1 MTEKSDEML
10 KKEPLNPLPVKPVKK
25 NHRALWA
32 LTAFFILAGLI
43 WFLLWFFHFRF
54 YQSTDDSYVN
64 GNMVGVTSVI
74 SGSPIAFY
82 ADDTDLVKEGQLL
95 VALDRTS
102 YQVEYDRQLAALGA
116 TVLDV
121 RQLFDSVKVN
131 EANVK
136 NKLTI
141 FNKAKYD
148 FDNRS
153 QLVQSKAVSQ
163 EDFTHSKDTMDSA
176 ELDLKQ
182 AQYQYQVALDAAGN
196 TTIEKHPLIE
206 KQKASVVLAFYN
218 LLHCNIYAPT
228 TGYVAQ
234 RSVEV
239 GQWVSPN
246 TSTMSIIPIDYMW
259 VDANFKETQLTDMRI
274 GQPATVTID
283 MYGSGVVF
291 KGKVLGIASGS
302 GSVFSIIP
310 PQNAT
315 GNWIKIV
322 QRLAVRIS
330 MDPETMKK
338 YPLRLGISADVQV
351 DITNTDLPKLAQ
363 VPPTKPVATTSVFYL
378 DMQEVEKRM
387 EEIIQKNLA
396 NPS

>member
-1 MTEKSDEML
+1 METKPGEISHP
-10 KKEPLNPLPVKPVKK
+10 EPVIPTSPPKK
-25 NHRALWA
+25 NNRTLWG
-32 LTAFFILAGLI
+32 LTAFFILAGLL
-43 WFLLWFFHFRF
+43 WFLLWFFYFRF
-54 YQSTDDSYVN
+54 YEYTDDAYVN
-64 GNMVGVTSVI
+64 GNMVSVTSVI

-102 YQVEYDRQLAALGA
+102 YQIEYDRQLDTLAA
-116 TVLDV
+116 TILDV
-121 RQLFDSVKVN
+121 RQLYDNLKVN
-131 EANVK
+131 EANVS
-136 NKLTI
+136 NKQTI

-148 FDNRS
+148 FENRN
-153 QLVQSKAVSQ
+153 QLVQSRAVSQ
-163 EDFTHSKDTMDSA
+163 EEFVHSKDTMEST

-182 AQYQYQVALDAAGN
+182 AQYQYQMAKDAVGD

-206 KQKASVVLAFYN
+206 KQRNSVRLAFYN
-218 LLHCNIYAPT
+218 LWHCNIYAPT

-234 RSVEV
+234 RFVEV

-246 TSTMSIIPIDYMW
+246 TSTMAIIPIDYMW
-259 VDANFKETQLTDMRI
+259 VDANFKETQLRHMRI

-283 MYGSGVVF
+283 MYGSGVVY
-291 KGKVLGIASGS
+291 KGEVLGIASGS

-322 QRLAVRIS
+322 QRLPVRIS

-338 YPLRLGISADVQV
+338 FPLRLGISAEVDV

-363 VPPTKPVATTSVFYL
+363 IPPTKTVATTSVFDL
-378 DMQEVEKRM
+378 NMQEVEKRM

-396 NPS
+396 NST